1 MSLRGKKSKRSIDK
15 STETDNG
22 YVSLDGRVTNRSSE
36 EGLRHR
42 DTQNGAAEGGRNAR
56 AEPTRRRGDKV
67 T

>member
-1 MSLRGKKSKRSIDK
+1 M
-15 STETDNG
+15 
-22 YVSLDGRVTNRSSE
+22 SLDGRVTNRSSE

-42 DTQNGAAEGGRNAR
+42 ETQNGAAEGGRNPR